1 MSSNSSQT
9 KFTKIQFQP
18 NDIVLR
24 KYQIVNRLGAGGMS
38 SIVYK
43 ALDTTIKE
51 NDFLANKDNKYV
63 AIKVINRDETWKEA
77 EWIKIH
83 DECVTSQRV
92 SNKKNIVNTYEVD
105 KMNNGNTIII
115 VMQYID
121 GISLHAHLE
130 KVGSLNVRE
139 SIFYFSK
146 ILEGIKE
153 LHSFNE
159 KIIHRDLKPENI
171 MLTKDLMHVKIIDF
185 GISSVVIESSLNDK
199 QIITNEESIFGTYP
213 YISPDLKTM
222 SRIPKNERDKYI
234 SIQCDFFSL
243 GIIFYEMLMG
253 EKPFKSA
260 DENDQG
266 IMDLPLKYDMMC
278 ISDINPNIPIAI
290 ENIIFRCIASKDND
304 LKFRYQ
310 SINQIIADL
319 KAYTD
324 DIQKASFAK
333 LLKPKNERTFQLNK
347 TFNVQEQ
354 KLKEKFYERHWFY
367 WLVFVIAA
375 IVIILIIIL
384 SILHEL

>member
-1 MSSNSSQT
+1 
-9 KFTKIQFQP
+9 
-18 NDIVLR
+18 
-24 KYQIVNRLGAGGMS
+24 
-38 SIVYK
+38 
-43 ALDTTIKE
+43 
-51 NDFLANKDNKYV
+51 
-63 AIKVINRDETWKEA
+63 
-77 EWIKIH
+77 
-83 DECVTSQRV
+83 VTSQRV

-354 KLKEKFYERHWFY
+354 KLKEKFYERH
-367 WLVFVIAA
+367 
-375 IVIILIIIL
+375 
-384 SILHEL
+384 